1 MSFKYEKRHL
11 EKESYDDREV
21 KAAVREVAEQ
31 IPEIGF
37 PLVLNHLNPKWGIDL
52 LAEHDETIGVE
63 VERGGPVYD
72 HWIDV
77 KYPWVSKYDFKTL
90 NMPDRKIHYWEEYYK
105 PKPWLDEVHNPSYK
119 KNIFVRTDYFFNQ
132 FCVVTYEVINDPEKS
147 LRKRYKVSNNS
158 KEEGWINWRYV
169 DVKTY
174 NKINGVLVLETDDPA
189 THLPPISDE
198 ERAFLFSEWQRIRE
212 DYYKEKRAFKKLE
225 KEVEETKKAEILATM
240 GKKLNIAQRRIIARE
255 TVPIFTPDNVTK
267 ADFDKMGIP
276 IYEKQKDEYYK
287 KNPKINN

>member
-1 MSFKYEKRHL
+1 MSFKYEKRYL

-21 KAAVREVAEQ
+21 KAVVKEVGEQ

-37 PLVLNHLNPKWGIDL
+37 PLVLNHINPKWGIDL
-52 LAEHDETIGVE
+52 LAEHDETIGIE

-90 NMPDRKIHYWEEYYK
+90 NMPDRKIHYWEEYFK
-105 PKPWLDEVHNPSYK
+105 WKPWLEEVHNPSYM
-119 KNIFVRTDYFFNQ
+119 KNVFVRTDYFFNQ
-132 FCVVTYEVINDPEKS
+132 FCVVTYDVINDPEKS

-158 KEEGWINWRYV
+158 KIEGWVNWKYEN
-169 DVKTY
+169 VKTY
-174 NKINGVLVLETDDPA
+174 NRIDGGLILETDDPA

-198 ERAFLFSEWQRIRE
+198 KRNFLFSEWQRIRE
-212 DYYKEKRAFKKLE
+212 QYYKEKREIKKLE
-225 KEVEETKKAEILATM
+225 EEAKEEAKAEELKKY

-255 TVPIFTPDNVTK
+255 TMPAYALGTMSK
-267 ADFDKMGIP
+267 AEFDALGIP
-276 IYEKQKDEYYK
+276 QYEKQTVEYYK
-287 KNPKINN
+287 THPKIKS